1 MPMGLWVVVGWMA
14 LVSLTGL
21 ILIAW
26 GLKTH
31 QFDDI
36 EAAKYPMLADNEPVG
51 WPGREKAKGG
61 PKDA

>member
-1 MPMGLWVVVGWMA
+1 MPMGLWVVIGWMA
-14 LVSLTGL
+14 LVSISGL

-36 EAAKYPMLADNEPVG
+36 EGSKLAMLEDCEPQD
-51 WPGREKAKGG
+51 WPGRAGTEGGAKS
-61 PKDA
+61 A